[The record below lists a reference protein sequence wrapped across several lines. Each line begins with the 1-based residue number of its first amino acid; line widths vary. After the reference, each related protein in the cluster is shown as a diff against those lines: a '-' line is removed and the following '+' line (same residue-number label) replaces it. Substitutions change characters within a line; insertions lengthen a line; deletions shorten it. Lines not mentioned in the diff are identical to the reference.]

1 MKFLPI
7 VALLAGLSRALPLDA
22 AASDGS
28 LTTRAL
34 FSSDEL
40 LDGDAGSCPSVIFV
54 YARGSLE
61 FGNLGFL
68 GGLVGD
74 GIKAVLGEDQVWTQG
89 VGGDYSAA
97 IGDNGLP
104 DGTSP
109 EAIQEMI
116 GLFELADRKCPDATL
131 VSGGWSQGAALVA
144 ASIRDLNPTIR
155 GKIAGAILFGYTKNK
170 QNNGRIPNYPIDR
183 LRVFCNDGDA
193 VCEGELSITIPH
205 LFYLS
210 EARRKAPEFLVEQI
224 NKYQA

>member
-7 VALLAGLSRALPLDA
+7 VALLAALSKALPLDA
-22 AASDGS
+22 AANDRS
-28 LTTRAL
+28 LATQAL

-104 DGTSP
+104 DGTDP
-109 EAIQEMI
+109 KAIQEMI
-116 GLFELADRKCPDATL
+116 GLFELADRKCPNATL

-155 GKIAGAILFGYTKNK
+155 GKIAGVILFGYTKNK
-170 QNNGRIPNYPIDR
+170 QNNGSIPNYPADR

-193 VCEGELSITIPH
+193 VCEGELSITVPH
-205 LFYLS
+205 LLYLS
-210 EARRKAPEFLVEQI
+210 EARREAPEFLVEQI